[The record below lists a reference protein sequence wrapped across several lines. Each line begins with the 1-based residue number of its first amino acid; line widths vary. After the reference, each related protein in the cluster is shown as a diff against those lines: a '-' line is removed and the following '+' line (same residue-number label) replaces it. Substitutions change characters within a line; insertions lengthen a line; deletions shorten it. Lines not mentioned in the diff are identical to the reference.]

1 MTEYKKTNW
10 SEFVGNCE
18 NGYINEKDSDF
29 DCNGRVRVVWCEL
42 LNNRCNKFVCPL
54 HPEYKKEQSI

>member
-1 MTEYKKTNW
+1 MAHAKYKKTNW
-10 SEFVGNCE
+10 SEIVGNCE
-18 NGYINEKDSDF
+18 NGYINEKDTDL
-29 DCNGRVRVVWCEL
+29 VWCEL

>member
-1 MTEYKKTNW
+1 MEHAEYTKTNW
-10 SEFVGNCE
+10 SEIVGNCE
-18 NGYINEKDSDF
+18 KGYVNVEDADL
-29 DCNGRVRVVWCEL
+29 VWCEL